1 MIILQESLLSQEF
14 KFIPRSYAADSMTI
28 YDETQKT
35 SVTIAISPLIYTYY
49 MVVDEILDL
58 KENRYYTLTVKN
70 GTTTVY
76 RDKIFCT
83 NQTVST
89 YTPNEGKYVE
99 HSSDNS
105 FIVIQ

>member
-1 MIILQESLLSQEF
+1 MIILQETAVSQEF
-14 KFIPRSYAADSMTI
+14 KFIPRSYVADSMII

-35 SVTIAISPLIYTYY
+35 SVTIAISPLISAYY

-58 KENRYYTLTVKN
+58 KENRYYMLTVKN

-76 RDKIFCT
+76 KDKIFCT
-83 NQTVST
+83 NQTISE

-99 HSSDNS
+99 HSSDDS
-105 FIVIQ
+105 FIVI